1 MPRRAAAVLASALLG
16 GLAALI
22 AGCFPNP
29 PPDDEGHAT
38 FAREVIPVLLG
49 RRARGVDEVEAVA
62 DIAQL
67 LGRDVAARMLMK
79 DEGYVDH
86 WADVLVDLLRIQ
98 RDIDGGLA
106 AQDSACWGAPTRPD
120 PDPAIAIWVRDH
132 APGAAGA
139 PTPAWNMTD
148 LLRSAIAL
156 DDLSV
161 VYRANLFA
169 MSMRRAGS
177 NGGNAELTDT
187 VLRTYLNRDITCLRC
202 HNPTYST
209 SNKTDGGGNIVWR
222 RLWTISG
229 HPEKALF
236 GNYYDATAATAR
248 IRLVMRGDV
257 RKPATGTF
265 GTRPWGMTE
274 NCARDTATAA
284 AANNATLTHHGF
296 QTLGAGTPN
305 NPSAGFGS
313 LNGAANPKVSLWE
326 LEGALR
332 QGVNDLKNG
341 YERFPASAPLLPP
354 AQQQYC
360 DVVAIFSGNCV
371 GCHSGPSPS
380 GSLDLSADPAAQLVN
395 VNTAAGSST
404 LAKRVVA
411 GNIAQSELSRR
422 INAAA
427 YPPRMPPGASLSA
440 ADQDAIDAWIAAG
453 APSTAVSNCN
463 TSTIPDVHPDEAF
476 AFLTA
481 ANLVDGIWMS
491 AMGYRLTIDHGFP
504 RNAAQRDMLWN
515 LTEYTFVPN
524 NWSLKA
530 VLSKVVSSPWFARR
544 APTISQADNAYKLP
558 PLLDP
563 WTVADPSDPANPNP
577 AAHERYNGQGELVNR
592 FRVNTVLRTVAATLA
607 WKEPRRFPG
616 GGYPSPLDRDL
627 GQYLS
632 PAVPGFT
639 GVNFQSLLAL
649 ESQTGLCNK
658 SGRSVDANDWVD
670 KLVEDVSVFNTA
682 NPDAPITL
690 GEVWAML
697 KDRVI
702 QDPTIE
708 RALPSGLAS
717 IVGAKTEEAAVIALL
732 NQGLG
737 TAGGVDLNTP
747 SNALNATQL
756 RGKLREGCG
765 VLVKTPEFL
774 LTNVSPRGYSDN
786 NMPDPPRLSVCMAGE
801 PCGYPAACNAWRGVL
816 SSMGHTIAC
825 EDRSVRK
832 ALPWFRP
839 PWLKDAIIK
848 LDPGPFIEVQPF
860 EPMDPGPRQPVGV
873 LTPSVGASTAGER
886 ASRPQAPTH
895 AHTRTETVKA
905 EVKPTALDHVRYRV
919 EALCPEGLCGF
930 LPRPTVQSCIKQ
942 PTAAACQTLLPPCDP
957 RNADSVNYCGRLPAD
972 IHDPGVLVLWGEGA
986 EVTDAKGARLL
997 RVGNDA
1003 RMRWS
1008 PLKPRTKLQA
1018 GDLVYVPLNASLQL
1032 AHGRL
1037 RFGVPAS
1044 RLRAVEGIDG
1054 HMLAITGRSAGRLL
1068 NLRTKKG
1075 AMTPAEL
1082 RKGVEAGKYE
1092 TRVPTRTEFA
1102 RAVKYGAKPES
1113 RFTPSPAE
1121 VEVINRNFDAL
1132 HFGPGRGLTP
1142 DGRDI
1147 EGDAAPTPR
1156 PNKPRAAN

>member
-1 MPRRAAAVLASALLG
+1 MHKNAPRRAAAMLASA
-16 GLAALI
+16 ALVVLI
-22 AGCFPNP
+22 GGCFPSP
-29 PPDDEGHAT
+29 PKDDEGHAT
-38 FAREVIPVLLG
+38 FAREAIPVLLG

-62 DIAQL
+62 DIAEL

-86 WADVLVDLLRIQ
+86 WADVLVDLLRVQ

-106 AQDSACWGAPTRPD
+106 AQDSSCWGAPTRPD

-156 DDLSV
+156 DDLSP
-161 VYRANLFA
+161 VYRANLFTL
-169 MSMRRAGS
+169 SMRRAGG
-177 NGGNAELTDT
+177 NGGTAELADN
-187 VLRTYLNRDITCLRC
+187 LMRTYLNRDITCLRC

-236 GNYYDATAATAR
+236 GNYYDATAATER
-248 IRLVMRGDV
+248 TRLVMRGDV
-257 RKPATGTF
+257 RKPAPGAF
-265 GTRPWGMTE
+265 GTRPWGMTD
-274 NCARDTATAA
+274 NCAKDTATPA
-284 AANNATLTHHGF
+284 AANNGTLTHQGF

-313 LNGAANPKVSLWE
+313 LNGGVNPKVSLWE

-332 QGVNDLKNG
+332 QGVNGLKNG

-354 AQQQYC
+354 DQQQYC

-395 VNTAAGSST
+395 VNTAAASST

-411 GNIAQSELSRR
+411 GNTAQSELSRR

-427 YPPRMPPGASLSA
+427 YPPRMPPGGGLSA
-440 ADQDAIDAWIAAG
+440 ADKGRIDAWITAN
-453 APSTAVSNCN
+453 APSTDVANCN
-463 TSTIPDVHPDEAF
+463 TSSIPDVHPDEAF

-504 RNAAQRDMLWN
+504 RNASQRDMLWN
-515 LTEYTFVPN
+515 LTEYTFVAN
-524 NWSLKA
+524 NWSLKS
-530 VLSKVVSSPWFARR
+530 VLSKIVSSNWFARR
-544 APTISQADNAYKLP
+544 APTISHANSAYKLQP
-558 PLLDP
+558 ILDP
-563 WTVADPSDPANPNP
+563 WIVADPSDASNPNP
-577 AAHERYNGQGELVNR
+577 PAHQRYNGQGELVNR
-592 FRVNTVLRTVAATLA
+592 FRANTVLRTVAGTLA

-649 ESQTGLCNK
+649 ESQAGLCNK
-658 SGRSVDANDWVD
+658 TGRSVDTNDWID
-670 KLVEDVSVFNTA
+670 KLVDDVSAFNTA

-708 RALPSGLAS
+708 RSLPSGLAA
-717 IVGAKTEEAAVIALL
+717 VAGAKTEEQALLALL
-732 NQGLG
+732 NQGL
-737 TAGGVDLNTP
+737 AIPGGADLNTP
-747 SNALNATQL
+747 AGALTAAQL

-765 VLVKTPEFL
+765 ILVKTPEFL
-774 LTNVSPRGYSDN
+774 LTNVTPRGYSDN
-786 NMPDPPRLSVCMAGE
+786 NMPDPPRLTVCMAGE
-801 PCGYPAACNAWRGVL
+801 PCGYPQACGQWRGVL

-825 EDRSVRK
+825 QDRSVRR
-832 ALPWFRP
+832 ALPRLRP
-839 PWLKDAIIK
+839 PWYDDIIIK
-848 LDPGPFIEVQPF
+848 IDPGPFVEVQPF
-860 EPMDPGPRQPVGV
+860 TPIDPGPRLPGGV
-873 LTPSVGASTAGER
+873 VAPR
-886 ASRPQAPTH
+886 ASSVA
-895 AHTRTETVKA
+895 ASAAAGNVA
-905 EVKPTALDHVRYRV
+905 GGVKPSALDMVRYRV
-919 EALCPEGLCGF
+919 EALCPPGICGF
-930 LPRPTVQSCIKQ
+930 VQRPTVESCLKK
-942 PTAAACQTLLPPCDP
+942 PTAGVCQPLLPPCDP
-957 RNADSVNYCGRLPAD
+957 RSTDGINYCGRPPAD
-972 IHDPGVLVLWGEGA
+972 IHDSGVLVLWGEGA
-986 EVTDAKGARLL
+986 EVTATKGARLL
-997 RVGNDA
+997 RAATAANA
-1003 RMRWS
+1003 RLTWTALR
-1008 PLKPRTKLQA
+1008 PKTKLQS
-1018 GDLVYVPLNASLQL
+1018 GDLVHVPLKGSLQL
-1032 AHGRL
+1032 QLGDL
-1037 RFGVPAS
+1037 KFGVPAGTGAD
-1044 RLRAVEGIDG
+1044 AVEGIRG
-1054 HMLAITGRSAGRLL
+1054 HVLAITGKSAGRLQ
-1068 NLRTKKG
+1068 NVPTKKG

-1082 RKGVEAGKYE
+1082 RKGAESGKFE
-1092 TRVPTRTEFA
+1092 SRAPTRKELE
-1102 RAVKYGAKPES
+1102 RSIKYGAKPES
-1113 RFTPSPAE
+1113 RFTPSPKEIEA
-1121 VEVINRNFDAL
+1121 INKDFDAL
-1132 HFGPGRGLTP
+1132 HFSPGRGLTP

-1147 EGDAAPTPR
+1147 EDPAGQRPPR
-1156 PNKPRAAN
+1156 PDKGKRDAVKE